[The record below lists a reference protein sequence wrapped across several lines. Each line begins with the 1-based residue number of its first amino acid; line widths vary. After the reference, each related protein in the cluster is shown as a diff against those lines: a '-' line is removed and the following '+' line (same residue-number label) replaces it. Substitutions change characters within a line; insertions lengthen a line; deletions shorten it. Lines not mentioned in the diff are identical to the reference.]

1 MGLTYINETAD
12 RLQDELWHIAV
23 ADRVPLYDPALT
35 QFVCERC
42 KIKLA
47 NREDLENHQR
57 EAHSFKPPRL
67 YFLDCVQPYLLT
79 FRNQDEIKKLYF
91 ENVKT
96 IKFLNGARWQNVSFE
111 EIQNTEFW
119 SNRHRLEIKLIGK
132 NLEETKHL
140 LRMDNFNEKQI
151 QATSEQFK
159 NRFAN
164 KDSFTWDDVIKFES
178 DDFSQKNCSYRKALA
193 NYLRGV
199 LFRNKNFDAFD
210 ATQES
215 YRAVYNAAYSEL
227 RYHDDQLSRVVTA
240 IINLTRSDFSVR
252 RPTAVQQIDF
262 LATLFFE
269 LTEFGDSHIKLSNN
283 LGFGSPIA
291 PTDKS
296 SEILLKLVEVDDPDV
311 FDSLLE
317 ISRLDGAVFGNEIN
331 LAKIL
336 YLWMFSK
343 EKPGKYG
350 AFKSELI
357 HNTRFKKFI
366 ELRSR
371 DD

>member
-1 MGLTYINETAD
+1 MGLAYINETAE
-12 RLQDELWHIAV
+12 RRQDELWHIAV

-57 EAHSFKPPRL
+57 EEHSFKPPRL
-67 YFLDCVQPYLLT
+67 YFLDRVQPYLLT
-79 FRNQDEIKKLYF
+79 FRNQDEVTKLDF
-91 ENVKT
+91 ENVEK
-96 IKFLNGARWQNVSFE
+96 IKFLNGAKWQNVGFE
-111 EIQNTEFW
+111 EIQNIEFW

-140 LRMDNFNEKQI
+140 LRIDNFNENQI

-164 KDSFTWDDVIKFES
+164 KDSFTWDDVIKFET

-199 LFRNKNFDAFD
+199 LFRNKSFDAFD
-210 ATQES
+210 AKQES
-215 YRAVYNAAYSEL
+215 YKAVYNAAYSEL

-252 RPTAVQQIDF
+252 RPTCVQQIDF
-262 LATLFFE
+262 LTALFFE
-269 LTEFGDSHIKLSNN
+269 LTEFGDSHITSSNN

-291 PTDKS
+291 PTDES
-296 SEILLKLVEVDDPDV
+296 SEILLKLVEVDDPNV
-311 FDSLLE
+311 FGSLLE
-317 ISRLDGAVFGNEIN
+317 ESRLAGTIFSNEII
-331 LAKIL
+331 LSKIL
-336 YLWMFSK
+336 YLWKFRK
-343 EKPGKYG
+343 EKPSKYG
-350 AFKSELI
+350 VFKSDFV
-357 HNTRFKKFI
+357 HNARFKKFI
-366 ELRSR
+366 KLRSR